1 MVQKIKNTQNYNILS
16 AIFACLLWGFWSF
29 YINAETG
36 FGVGLVA
43 AFTQGIS
50 SFLITLFMTYLIEK
64 QFNYY
69 QKKWMKILVPPIC
82 TVLFT
87 GTCLVLA
94 HMIMSTPNI
103 VKTVTPALSV
113 ATIFAFITNFKLY
126 KQIDHS

>member
-1 MVQKIKNTQNYNILS
+1 MDKTIKNTQKYNILS
-16 AIFACLLWGFWSF
+16 AIFACLLWGAWSF
-29 YINAETG
+29 YINAENG
-36 FGVGLVA
+36 FGIGLVA

-50 SFLITLFMTYLIEK
+50 SFLITLFMTYFIEI

-87 GTCLVLA
+87 GTFLVLV
-94 HMIMSTPNI
+94 HTVMNTPNI
-103 VKTVTPALSV
+103 FKTVAPALSV
-113 ATIFAFITNFKLY
+113 ATVFAFITNLKLY